1 MIIINENQ
9 IESTARLLVNCF
21 INDPLSIV
29 ETKGIENKEIFLEK
43 LFMNQLR
50 IWEKTIDVFSL
61 DDKFNSVIV
70 GYEKKNYKSF
80 RIFLLT
86 LMSNSKMLRDLGTK
100 NVKIYSSNIKNVLK
114 VINLKWQKEFIKGNY
129 YYIKIIAIA
138 NENRGKGVFRKLITP
153 TINYCKELNI
163 PIILEST
170 NPDNIPIYQ
179 HFGFKLVKTIAID
192 GIDLRQYCFIKYSN
206 LLD

>member
-1 MIIINENQ
+1 MIRINENQ

-29 ETKGIENKEIFLEK
+29 ETKGIENKKIFLEK
-43 LFMNQLR
+43 LFINQLR
-50 IWEKTIDVFSL
+50 IWEKKIDVFSL

-100 NVKIYSSNIKNVLK
+100 NIKIYSSNIKNVLK

-129 YYIKIIAIA
+129 YYIKIIAVA

-153 TINYCKELNI
+153 TINYCKEHNI

-170 NPDNIPIYQ
+170 NPENIPIYQ

>member
-1 MIIINENQ
+1 MIRINENQ

-21 INDPLSIV
+21 INDPLNII

-50 IWEKTIDVFSL
+50 IWEKIIDVVSL
-61 DDKFNSVIV
+61 DDKFNSIII
-70 GYEKKNYKSF
+70 GYEKENYKSF
-80 RIFLLT
+80 RILLLT
-86 LMSNSKMLRDLGTK
+86 LMSNPRMLCDLGTK
-100 NVKIYSSNIKNVLK
+100 DVKIYSSNVKNVLK

-129 YYIKIIAIA
+129 YYIKIIAVA

-153 TINYCKELNI
+153 TLNYCKEHNI

-170 NPDNIPIYQ
+170 NPDNIAIYE

-192 GIDLRQYCFIKYSN
+192 GIDLSQYCFIKYP
-206 LLD
+206 D